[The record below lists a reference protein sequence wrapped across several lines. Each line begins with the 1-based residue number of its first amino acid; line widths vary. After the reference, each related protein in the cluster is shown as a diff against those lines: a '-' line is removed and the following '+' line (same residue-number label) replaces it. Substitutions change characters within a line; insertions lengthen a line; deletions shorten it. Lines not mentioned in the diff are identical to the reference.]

1 MTDEI
6 RVEEEPRTPEEIKED
21 WEDSL
26 LDVIDGSGA
35 LDKFNDW
42 EDYYLYHPME
52 YIQKHKDFFNANID
66 AWEKQLREGWH
77 DENITLKRF

>member
-6 RVEEEPRTPEEIKED
+6 RVEEETRTPEEIKED

-26 LDVIDGSGA
+26 LDIIDGSGA

-42 EDYYLYHPME
+42 EDYYLYHPLE
-52 YIQKHKDFFNANID
+52 YIQKHRELFNANID
-66 AWEKQLREGWH
+66 EWEKAMRERYP
-77 DENITLKRF
+77 DEDITFRRF

>member
-1 MTDEI
+1 MQ
-6 RVEEEPRTPEEIKED
+6 VEEETRTPEEIKED

-42 EDYYLYHPME
+42 EDYYMYHPME
-52 YIQKHKDFFNANID
+52 YIQKHKDFFNANSD